1 MGAVFALF
9 AAFYFWTPKIVGKT
23 YNEFLG
29 KIHFWTLFVGVN
41 LVIIFNNIIIFDN
54 GFLYIKYTLESIMC
68 ELSILDIK
76 LNKSNIRS
84 KIKGKAGIYMVYN
97 KITGDSYVGSSINLY
112 ARFNAH
118 LNLIA
123 ASELPLYRAIRK
135 YGLNNFAFIVL
146 QYCEPSVEVCIG
158 LEQYYLDLYK
168 PAYNI
173 LKTASSSEGFN
184 HTPETIQKLQAI
196 HKGKL
201 HPRFGTIPSLEQRL
215 ATSKALKAHFL
226 AKGHHNK
233 GKKGI
238 LASQFGI
245 GGTKIHM
252 YSSNGQYECFP
263 SINAARQFFH
273 VRFTTISN
281 NIDTGQPIFIKGIE
295 WIITSTER

>member
-9 AAFYFWTPKIVGKT
+9 AAFYMWTPKIIGKT

-29 KIHFWTLFVGVN
+29 KVHFWTLFIGVN
-41 LVIIFNNIIIFDN
+41 LVIIFNIIISPHPFGSATLIRSASRQGYN

-84 KIKGKAGIYMVYN
+84 KIKGKAGVYMFYN
-97 KITGDSYVGSSINLY
+97 QITGDSYVGSSINLY

-123 ASELPLYRAIRK
+123 ESELPLYRAIRK

-168 PAYNI
+168 PA
-173 LKTASSSEGFN
+173 
-184 HTPETIQKLQAI
+184 
-196 HKGKL
+196 
-201 HPRFGTIPSLEQRL
+201 
-215 ATSKALKAHFL
+215 
-226 AKGHHNK
+226 
-233 GKKGI
+233 
-238 LASQFGI
+238 
-245 GGTKIHM
+245 
-252 YSSNGQYECFP
+252 
-263 SINAARQFFH
+263 
-273 VRFTTISN
+273 
-281 NIDTGQPIFIKGIE
+281 
-295 WIITSTER
+295 